1 MMFLNRMI
9 SGFDALIL
17 RLTPDGE
24 LKNREKESSSEVHS
38 YDSSLS
44 KFIRDAYASVD
55 IKATA
60 VLQHV
65 SIMIA
70 VTGILYS
77 QANGPVFKWL
87 FGAETLLYVV
97 LALFCLRL
105 LMAQHH
111 APNFGETTNVA
122 AKEATLELTAKF
134 TFLIS
139 ILLII
144 TVLVELVVR

>member
-1 MMFLNRMI
+1 MTFLNKMI
-9 SGFDALIL
+9 STFDTLTL
-17 RLTPDGE
+17 RLISENE
-24 LKNREKESSSEVHS
+24 LIRREAESTSEIHS
-38 YDSSLS
+38 YDNAPN
-44 KFIRDAYASVD
+44 KFIRGAYASVD
-55 IKATA
+55 TKATA

-77 QANGPVFKWL
+77 QANGPVFKLL

-111 APNFGETTNVA
+111 SPRFGESKNVA
-122 AKEATLELTAKF
+122 AKEATLELTAKL

-139 ILLII
+139 VLLII
-144 TVLVELVVR
+144 TVLVELVIR